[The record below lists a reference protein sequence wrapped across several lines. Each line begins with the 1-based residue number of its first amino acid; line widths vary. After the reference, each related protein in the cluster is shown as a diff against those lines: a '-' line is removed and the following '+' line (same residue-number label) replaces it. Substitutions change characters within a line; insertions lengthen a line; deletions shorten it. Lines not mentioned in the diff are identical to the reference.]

1 MLQNHRWYS
10 ILAICGVFQKYSQ
23 EGLKGTIPEIPSF
36 YFKETWTIL
45 YLPSLCVVLP
55 SWKTL
60 EKLWAQNISSEAAP
74 LPFFK
79 NSFPLP
85 PPCPPLTPPPPPSP
99 STPLPSYT
107 PPPLAA
113 RRRSAAAAFQTSA
126 QAGAAARLFLTH
138 RRSQLEQSGVETQ
151 RSHSTELANLA
162 LIATGF
168 CRVSETGSISQST
181 FATCLHCSGASQNYE
196 R

>member
-85 PPCPPLTPPPPPSP
+85 PPPPPPSP
-99 STPLPSYT
+99 SST
-107 PPPLAA
+107 PPPPSLPLAA

-181 FATCLHCSGASQNYE
+181 FATCLHYSGASQNYE